1 MFSYEAWETFKNTFS
16 YSSAEHFKAT
26 AQTASAHIKFCFTW
40 NQSNLY

>member
-26 AQTASAHIKFCFTW
+26 AQFCFTW